1 MREQELILEV
11 QHVQKSFRQV
21 GGKKGATIHALQDVS
36 MQLKYGE
43 TIGIVGESGCGKST
57 LAKSLIGL
65 VKPDRGEI
73 RYRGV
78 DLVTASAGQ
87 MKKIRRQI
95 QMVFQDPYASLNPC
109 MTVADLIEEPLI
121 LNTKLTKAERKER
134 VCQLMQDVG
143 LTSDLIYHPAQEC
156 SGGQCQ
162 RIGIARAIALRPEIL
177 ICDEP
182 VSALDMSVQSQILNL
197 LKKLQKEHHLS
208 YIFISHDL
216 SVIRHISDR
225 VCVMYLGKVMEFAP
239 KHNVYENPLHPYT
252 KCLLESIQQVH
263 AGEKKPVIKKEARS
277 SIPAET
283 GCPFASR
290 CPECMQ
296 KCLEKM
302 PELRDAEPGHY
313 VACHI

>member
-1 MREQELILEV
+1 
-11 QHVQKSFRQV
+11 
-21 GGKKGATIHALQDVS
+21 
-36 MQLKYGE
+36 
-43 TIGIVGESGCGKST
+43 
-57 LAKSLIGL
+57 
-65 VKPDRGEI
+65 
-73 RYRGV
+73 
-78 DLVTASAGQ
+78 
-87 MKKIRRQI
+87 
-95 QMVFQDPYASLNPC
+95 
-109 MTVADLIEEPLI
+109 
-121 LNTKLTKAERKER
+121 
-134 VCQLMQDVG
+134 MQDVG

-302 PELRDAEPGHY
+302 PELREAEPGHY